1 MRAAGAVVSETAEL
15 FAMLMSLLAEL
26 DLLDSVLLRLDMPIK
41 TLLGVMLE
49 VLLKGIIELVGLF
62 ALLLGL
68 VLFGLPLPPPQLV
81 K

>member
-1 MRAAGAVVSETAEL
+1 MRAVGDVVSEIAEL
-15 FAMLMSLLAEL
+15 FAMLKLLLFKL
-26 DLLDSVLLRLDMPIK
+26 DLLDSVFLRLDMLIE

-68 VLFGLPLPPPQLV
+68 VLFGLPLPPPQLD